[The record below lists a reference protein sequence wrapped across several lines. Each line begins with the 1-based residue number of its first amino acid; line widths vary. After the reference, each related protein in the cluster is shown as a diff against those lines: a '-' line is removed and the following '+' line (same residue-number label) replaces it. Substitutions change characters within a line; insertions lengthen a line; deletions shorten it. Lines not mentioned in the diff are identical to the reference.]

1 MKTNKPLVEEIDST
15 KSKKG
20 SSDDQIESHGNLTTL
35 PSKNK
40 FSAKSSTTSSKDF
53 WDLSDESEDE
63 ASDEDDNLEDEE
75 LSKFARPEGQT
86 ELKYTEPEFRKKEQ
100 EVTKEES
107 ESETPSKK
115 TFQSEELRNSTR
127 KEISSDGSKQEIHN
141 RTLEENKA
149 NSDEAITLDTDDS
162 EIQNGDD
169 FKAIMNDNQAIEMK
183 QRYGKHGK
191 VVLDFSKGNDNAKII
206 VYDLQKNSLPHEIE
220 RRDIFDQE
228 RPNKKHTTSRNLIL
242 PPSNQTFTKKKKYGK
257 HKTKHH
263 KFIKKAIRNQNET
276 KVNNTINA
284 NYVYTPPVFY
294 QQGFIVIPSN
304 SSNTTNVDNSTSKE
318 TKIFKPNIP
327 TPVNVTINKNSA
339 NENIPPPQ
347 IAIINGDRTA
357 VFNIA
362 NDFRPNQT
370 KTDKSFENA
379 LNESLETNDF
389 QDALRGSENE
399 DDNSTKRGIMM
410 TQHEKQSSNILC
422 KYFYMNIW
430 FSVPMHK
437 YSEFSL
443 QYTNRG
449 TVRIPQT
456 SKMKSFATRINGF
469 SKALDLCCL
478 QGSWLCSNETFRT
491 FPKHLKVT

>member
-1 MKTNKPLVEEIDST
+1 MNTKKPLVEEIDNT
-15 KSKKG
+15 KGSKG
-20 SSDDQIESHGNLTTL
+20 SSDDQIESHSNITL

-40 FSAKSSTTSSKDF
+40 FSAKSPTMSSKDF
-53 WDLSDESEDE
+53 WDLSDEGEDE

-86 ELKYTEPEFRKKEQ
+86 ELKFTEPKTRKKEQ

-107 ESETPSKK
+107 ETEIPSKK
-115 TFQSEELRNSTR
+115 TFQSEELKNSTR
-127 KEISSDGSKQEIHN
+127 KEIYSDGSKQEIHD
-141 RTLEENKA
+141 RTLDENKA
-149 NSDEAITLDTDDS
+149 SSDESITLDTDDS

-206 VYDLQKNSLPHEIE
+206 VYDLQKNLLPHEIE

-228 RPNKKHTTSRNLIL
+228 RPNKKHTTSRNLTL
-242 PPSNQTFTKKKKYGK
+242 PPSNQTITRKTKHGK

-263 KFIKKAIRNQNET
+263 RFIKKAVRNQNET
-276 KVNNTINA
+276 NANNTVNS
-284 NYVYTPPVFY
+284 NYIYTPPVFY

-304 SSNTTNVDNSTSKE
+304 STNTTNVDNGTSKE

-327 TPVNVTINKNSA
+327 TPVNVTINKNST

-422 KYFYMNIW
+422 KYFDMG
-430 FSVPMHK
+430 
-437 YSEFSL
+437 L
-443 QYTNRG
+443 
-449 TVRIPQT
+449 
-456 SKMKSFATRINGF
+456 
-469 SKALDLCCL
+469 
-478 QGSWLCSNETFRT
+478 
-491 FPKHLKVT
+491 